1 MSLQIYIRIFYL
13 CMKIWRGNPPFYSPL
28 VVTAREIAYISA
40 KTGLKNN
47 RDMNDEPPH

>member
-1 MSLQIYIRIFYL
+1 
-13 CMKIWRGNPPFYSPL
+13 MKIQRNNPPTTHLWIF
-28 VVTAREIAYISA
+28 TAREIAYISA